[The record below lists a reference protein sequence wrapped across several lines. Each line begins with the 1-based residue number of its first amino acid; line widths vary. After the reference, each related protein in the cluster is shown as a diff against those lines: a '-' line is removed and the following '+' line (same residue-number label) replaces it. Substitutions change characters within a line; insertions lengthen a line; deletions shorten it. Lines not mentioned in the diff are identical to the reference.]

1 MSRRGA
7 VGRAINNKHLAE
19 ERPGSIPDD
28 ALYFQQFLKLT
39 KKIHLIIVIYFN

>member
-19 ERPGSIPDD
+19 ERPGSIPG
-28 ALYFQQFLKLT
+28 YRIINNFSIV
-39 KKIHLIIVIYFN
+39 KKKSKN